1 MVTEITEAKNYFW
14 CMDPSVQ
21 YLMGSDVPEPAGATI
36 HSIVPIVPIATTAT
50 TDTDD
55 DKIGFTLDVSMRLD
69 RESDEV
75 ALGGDIIAIVAE
87 PPEDLAD
94 SA

>member
-1 MVTEITEAKNYFW
+1 MVTEITAAKNYFW
-14 CMDPSVQ
+14 RMDPSVQ
-21 YLMGSDVPEPAGATI
+21 YLMGNDASEPVGATI
-36 HSIVPIVPIATTAT
+36 HSIAPLATTT
-50 TDTDD
+50 TDD

-75 ALGGDIIAIVAE
+75 ALGGDITSIVEE
-87 PPEDLAD
+87 PLEDLAD